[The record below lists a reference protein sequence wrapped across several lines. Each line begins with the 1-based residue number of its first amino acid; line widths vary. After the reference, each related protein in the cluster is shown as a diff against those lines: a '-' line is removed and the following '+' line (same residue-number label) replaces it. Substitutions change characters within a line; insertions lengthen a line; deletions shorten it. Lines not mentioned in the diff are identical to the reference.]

1 MGTVA
6 VSGGGGEQSV
16 FPGNHPPSSPSFLV
30 YPLPPQQV
38 LLWLMLEEGMTCG
51 AERQTGFGGNL
62 SHPTRVALHMR
73 GTKPYANCQ
82 GAGRLQN
89 SN

>member
-1 MGTVA
+1 MEMTDGVTGRVL
-6 VSGGGGEQSV
+6 GGSRACGI
-16 FPGNHPPSSPSFLV
+16 
-30 YPLPPQQV
+30 
-38 LLWLMLEEGMTCG
+38 G
-51 AERQTGFGGNL
+51 AERQVGFGGNL
-62 SHPTRVALHMR
+62 SHPARVALHMR

>member
-1 MGTVA
+1 MEMMDGVTGRVL
-6 VSGGGGEQSV
+6 GGSI
-16 FPGNHPPSSPSFLV
+16 
-30 YPLPPQQV
+30 
-38 LLWLMLEEGMTCG
+38 G
-51 AERQTGFGGNL
+51 AERQIGLGGNL
-62 SHPTRVALHMR
+62 SHPARVALHMR